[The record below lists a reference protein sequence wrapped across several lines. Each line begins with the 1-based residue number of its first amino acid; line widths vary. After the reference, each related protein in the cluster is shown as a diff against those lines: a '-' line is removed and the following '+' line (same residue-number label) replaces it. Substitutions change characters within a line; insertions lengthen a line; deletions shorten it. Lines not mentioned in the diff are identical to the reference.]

1 MYDIYGCKVNINMK
15 KYLVNKYVINN
26 MKSTCIYINIV
37 EKNIPYVKIYLLEY
51 IIIQVTP
58 CHSQAV

>member
-26 MKSTCIYINIV
+26 MKSTCIYTLILL
-37 EKNIPYVKIYLLEY
+37 KKTSHLLKYIYLN
-51 IIIQVTP
+51 I
-58 CHSQAV
+58 

>member
-15 KYLVNKYVINN
+15 KYLANKYVINN

-37 EKNIPYVKIYLLEY
+37 EKNIPSVKIYLLKY
-51 IIIQVTP
+51 IIRQVTP